1 MIWKCWHLRGFVHF
15 WNCYLLQ
22 DLGPHTSGSLAPGFH
37 LEKKRQYNK
46 WQVSCLYGHQV
57 FWRANISNSSWSE
70 RLPFDSCHFRT
81 TEWNCLFCEF
91 LWCQSFVSVQVTRNF
106 DNSIRQGTC
115 YTDFSCVNKRVYCVW
130 LDLLLHSAWLQLL
143 CVCTTELQTEKGSK
157 LSFTA
162 QVTLSELRC
171 KLEKEHVHVK
181 RSIWLSI
188 ISS

>member
-1 MIWKCWHLRGFVHF
+1 MTGIMSLWTLGLLESKYLEFKLIWK
-15 WNCYLLQ
+15 
-22 DLGPHTSGSLAPGFH
+22 TSI
-37 LEKKRQYNK
+37 
-46 WQVSCLYGHQV
+46 WQLS
-57 FWRANISNSSWSE
+57 
-70 RLPFDSCHFRT
+70 FRT